1 MEKKENIGLYFGS
14 FNPIHFGHLILA
26 NHIVQTTDLDKIWF
40 VVSPQNPLKSKN
52 ILIDNNVRLNLVNL
66 AIEGNENFF
75 VSDVEFSLPKPSYTI
90 NTLQVLKTRY
100 PDKEFSLIIGEDNLC
115 SFHKWKDYEKIMDLY
130 NIYVYPREESE
141 YTPLIEHSHVHMV
154 DAPLINISSSYIR
167 KLIEQGMDI
176 RYLLPDNVRE
186 MIERDKLYRK

>member
-26 NHIVQTTDLDKIWF
+26 NHIVQATDLDKIWF

>member
-66 AIEGNENFF
+66 AIEGNKNFS

>member
-130 NIYVYPREESE
+130 SIYVYPREESE

>member
-66 AIEGNENFF
+66 AIEGNENFS